1 MGIRGGFRAVTRCSW
16 IDFASRESLRKPMRI
31 TEIYKSIQ
39 GESTWAG
46 MPCIFVRTNRCDL
59 RCTWCDSAFTF
70 TGGVEMS
77 VEAILAE
84 VERLGPGIVEI
95 TGGEPMLQRDIDEL
109 ARRLCDSGR
118 TVLIETGGHRDISPD
133 VLDQRVIRIM
143 DLKCPGSGECEKN
156 RWENIQHL
164 RATDEV
170 KFVLTGR
177 ADYEWARDVIRQHG
191 LEERTIVLL
200 SVAHGQVEPRDVVQW
215 MLDDGLRARFQMQM
229 HKVIWEEAAR
239 GV

>member
-1 MGIRGGFRAVTRCSW
+1 
-16 IDFASRESLRKPMRI
+16 MRI

>member
-1 MGIRGGFRAVTRCSW
+1 
-16 IDFASRESLRKPMRI
+16 MRI

-77 VEAILAE
+77 IEAILAE

-133 VLDQRVIRIM
+133 VLDPRVIRIM

-156 RWENIQHL
+156 RWENIEHL

-177 ADYEWARDVIRQHG
+177 ADYEWARDVIRRHG
-191 LEERTIVLL
+191 LEERAIVLL

>member
-1 MGIRGGFRAVTRCSW
+1 M
-16 IDFASRESLRKPMRI
+16 
-31 TEIYKSIQ
+31 SI
-39 GESTWAG
+39 
-46 MPCIFVRTNRCDL
+46 
-59 RCTWCDSAFTF
+59 
-70 TGGVEMS
+70 
-77 VEAILAE
+77 EAILAE

-118 TVLIETGGHRDISPD
+118 TVLIETGGHRDVSPD
-133 VLDQRVIRIM
+133 VLDPRVIRIM

-156 RWENIQHL
+156 RWENIEHL

-177 ADYEWARDVIRQHG
+177 ADYEWARDVIRRHG
-191 LEERTIVLL
+191 LEERAIVLL
-200 SVAHGQVEPRDVVQW
+200 SVTHGQIEPRDVVQW

-229 HKVIWEEAAR
+229 HKVIWPPNTR